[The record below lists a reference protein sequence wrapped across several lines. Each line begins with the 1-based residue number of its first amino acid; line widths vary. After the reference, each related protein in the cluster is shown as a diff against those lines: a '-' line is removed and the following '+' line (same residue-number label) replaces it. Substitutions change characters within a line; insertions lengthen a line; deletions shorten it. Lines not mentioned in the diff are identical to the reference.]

1 MYTPWY
7 VCTYIQYIQCC
18 WRLDRAVECSW
29 RLDRAVVFA
38 EMQCAVSSLLCASLC
53 SLPDKPAL
61 RNFIQR
67 TTELRK
73 RASTRVNNPQVE
85 YIRWGGGGEV
95 VAVRVKYVL
104 MCKALSMGSSE
115 DEGTQCCSVCSACFK
130 TRANFLCA
138 HLCGG
143 LCVGAPCVCSG

>member
-18 WRLDRAVECSW
+18 WRLDRAV
-29 RLDRAVVFA
+29 VFA
-38 EMQCAVSSLLCASLC
+38 EMQYAVSSLLCASLC

-85 YIRWGGGGEV
+85 YIRWGVV

-115 DEGTQCCSVCSACFK
+115 DEGTQCVVVCVVRVLELVQTSFV
-130 TRANFLCA
+130 
-138 HLCGG
+138 HI
-143 LCVGAPCVCSG
+143 CVEVYVWVLPVCVQGDK